1 MDDVALLLM
10 WGKGVVMHIV
20 GFGEVEM
27 DIVGWS

>member
-10 WGKGVVMHIV
+10 WGKGVVMRIV